1 MGKRVV
7 VLGGVGEIGRHV
19 SSELAACPEIAELV
33 LADIDG
39 LRLDKLCET
48 ISSPKVTGIVLDV
61 NDRHAALAAFAG
73 ADLLM
78 NCTSITM
85 FDRVFALAIEA
96 GVDYAD
102 LISEPTP
109 GQRAA
114 AASAGILAISG
125 FGSSPGMTNVLVRHA
140 FEEFDDL
147 EEVHISGAS
156 VRAIAA
162 SPGMLD
168 TILWELSDDAP
179 TRQYFQNGRWHLAR
193 AFEGARM
200 VDFPEPVGRHRV
212 CYVSHTETATL
223 PRNFPSLKFCAVR
236 VGWQDELMEDIRVLN
251 KYGLL
256 DRVPLADGQGLTA
269 YDATYQRIWDKFG
282 GRRSEPCLLFT
293 QVEAIGRRDASTIRR
308 IYSLT
313 HPVEWRLD
321 STGLQTAVCVGVL
334 AQLMVRQGRTATGFV
349 DPEMYFDPFEFI
361 AELQGRGTLSLTW
374 YDEAVDGSVLERNE
388 ASGAGTA

>member
-19 SSELAACPEIAELV
+19 SSELASCPEITELV
-33 LADIDG
+33 VADIDG
-39 LRLDKLCET
+39 KRARELCET
-48 ISSPKVTGIVLDV
+48 IDASHVTSTALDV
-61 NDRHAALAAFAG
+61 NDRDAALALMAG

-78 NCTSITM
+78 NCMSITM
-85 FDRVFALAIEA
+85 FDQVIELAIDA
-96 GVDYAD
+96 QVDYAD

-109 GQRAA
+109 RQRAA
-114 AASAGILAISG
+114 AAEAGILAISG

-140 FEEFDDL
+140 FEDFDDV

-156 VRAIAA
+156 IRAIAA

-168 TILWELSDDAP
+168 TILWELSEDAP
-179 TRQYFQNGRWHLAR
+179 TRQYFQNGRWHHAR

-200 VDFPEPVGRHRV
+200 VDFPEPVGRFRV

-256 DRVPLADGQGLTA
+256 DRIPVPGAPGTTT
-269 YDATYQRIWDKFG
+269 YDATYQRIWDQLG

-293 QVEAIGRRDASTIRR
+293 LVEVIARRGASTIRR
-308 IYSLT
+308 TYALT
-313 HPVEWRLD
+313 HPVEWRLE
-321 STGLQTAVCVGVL
+321 STGRQTAVCVGVL

-349 DPEMYFDPFEFI
+349 DPEVYFDPYQFI
-361 AELQGRGTLSLTW
+361 RELQGRGTLSLTW
-374 YDEAVDGSVLERNE
+374 TDEAIHGARLERE
-388 ASGAGTA
+388 EPGARRRQ